1 MQDVC
6 VKSYPGMPCQSSNR
20 QKENYFHQQT
30 GLTFEDKMIKFYIYS
45 RALGGTET
53 WALCNI
59 SEKYPESLKCGA
71 GEGWRVSV
79 TVNV

>member
-1 MQDVC
+1 
-6 VKSYPGMPCQSSNR
+6 
-20 QKENYFHQQT
+20 
-30 GLTFEDKMIKFYIYS
+30 MIKFYIYS